1 MPQPLAIPPFPSP
14 CLLNLSV
21 ASIRP
26 PPLAVVLPDAFLPA
40 TTSPK
45 VILFVGGANLANLF
59 SFGVVGIFPA
69 EPFLKPTLPQ
79 KLC

>member
-59 SFGVVGIFPA
+59 SFGVIYHIIR
-69 EPFLKPTLPQ
+69 LISDTIILITL
-79 KLC
+79 L